1 MLEKTILKLIFL
13 SSSYGYRLLIL
24 PCIKMKTTP
33 SLMARMN
40 LEPGMQIPRNRE
52 HDTISKVGGT

>member
-1 MLEKTILKLIFL
+1 
-13 SSSYGYRLLIL
+13 
-24 PCIKMKTTP
+24 MKTTP